1 MFYSRTRYWD
11 LLAFT
16 VALFLLL
23 TKMFFWIKEWIKV
36 LQLLLHKD
44 FPWLF
49 SSYFAKLVVL
59 CLYCTAWKVSVF
71 GVILVNI
78 LPQSDWI
85 RRDTPYLRISPD
97 SVLMR
102 ENAVQNNS
110 EHAHCLRS
118 VVYSINSEVW
128 EYLLE
133 PSGLIKEE
141 DVMVYCLLI
150 FVAL

>member
-78 LPQSDWI
+78 LPHSDWI

-110 EHAHCLRS
+110 EHALCLRS

-133 PSGLIKEE
+133 PSGLITEE